1 MPRVQVHL
9 PQNSLFTAEIPL
21 RIDDINLGG
30 HMGNDPVLTLAQEAR
45 TRFFNHFGFE
55 ERNID
60 GNGILIA
67 DAAIVFKAQAFYGD
81 ILRVDLGIT
90 DIGRKGCDM
99 TYLFTNKESGS
110 EVVRAKTG
118 IVFFDY
124 GKQQVVRIPPVF
136 IQRLGLDALTDK
148 FGS

>member
-1 MPRVQVHL
+1 MSRVQVNL
-9 PQNSLFTAEIPL
+9 PQNHVFTTEIPL
-21 RIDDINLGG
+21 RIDDINFGG
-30 HMGNDPVLTLAQEAR
+30 HMGNDAVLTLAQEAR

-55 ERNID
+55 ERDID

-90 DIGRKGCDM
+90 DIGRKGCDI
-99 TYLFTNKESGS
+99 TYLFTNRESES

-124 GKQQVVRIPPVF
+124 GKQQVVRIPPIF
-136 IQRLGLDALTDK
+136 LQRLGLGVLK
-148 FGS
+148 E

>member
-1 MPRVQVHL
+1 MPRVQVSL
-9 PQNSLFTAEIPL
+9 PQSYVFTTEIPL
-21 RIDDINLGG
+21 RIDDINFGG
-30 HMGNDPVLTLAQEAR
+30 HMGNDSVLTLAQEAR

-81 ILRVDLGIT
+81 LLQVDLGIT
-90 DIGRKGCDM
+90 DIGRKGCDI
-99 TYLFTNKESGS
+99 TYLFTNATSGR

-124 GKQQVVRIPPVF
+124 GRQQVVRIPPVF
-136 IQRLGLDALTDK
+136 LQRLGL
-148 FGS
+148 SE

>member
-1 MPRVQVHL
+1 MTRVRVDL
-9 PQNSLFTAEIPL
+9 PQNHVFTTEIPL

-30 HMGNDPVLTLAQEAR
+30 HMGNDSVLTLAQEAR

-55 ERNID
+55 ERDID

-67 DAAIVFKAQAFYGD
+67 DAAIVFKAQAFYKD

-90 DIGRKGCDM
+90 DIGRKGCDI
-99 TYLFTNKESGS
+99 TYLFTNKDSGQ
-110 EVVRAKTG
+110 EIIRAKTG

-136 IQRLGLDALTDK
+136 VQRLGLGVLTE
-148 FGS
+148 

>member
-1 MPRVQVHL
+1 MSRVQVNL
-9 PQNSLFTAEIPL
+9 PQNHVFTTEIPL
-21 RIDDINLGG
+21 RIDDINFGG
-30 HMGNDPVLTLAQEAR
+30 HMGNDAVLTLAQEAR

-55 ERNID
+55 ERDID

-67 DAAIVFKAQAFYGD
+67 DAAIVFKAQAYYGD

-90 DIGRKGCDM
+90 DIGRKGCDI
-99 TYLFTNKESGS
+99 TYLFTNRESES

-124 GKQQVVRIPPVF
+124 GKQQVVRIPPIF
-136 IQRLGLDALTDK
+136 LQRLGLGVLK
-148 FGS
+148 E

>member
-1 MPRVQVHL
+1 MPRVQVDVD
-9 PQNSLFTAEIPL
+9 QTNVFTTEIPV
-21 RIDDINLGG
+21 RIDDVNFGG
-30 HMGNDPVLTLAQEAR
+30 HMGNDAVLTLAQEAR

-55 ERNID
+55 ERDID
-60 GNGILIA
+60 GKGILIA
-67 DAAIVFKAQAFYGD
+67 DAAIVYKAQTFYGD

-90 DIGRKGCDM
+90 DIGRKGCDI

-124 GKQQVVRIPPVF
+124 GKQQVVRIPPIF
-136 IQRLGLDALTDK
+136 LQRLELGALTE
-148 FGS
+148 